1 MDLLWIFYMRLT
13 LNLSGLLEDVK
24 DVRTI
29 PYILKMYL
37 KDIEGLPMI
46 IDPKVPFS
54 ELATES
60 GELQYQ
66 YNVTDKDFSITID
79 YTPKD

>member
-1 MDLLWIFYMRLT
+1 
-13 LNLSGLLEDVK
+13 
-24 DVRTI
+24 
-29 PYILKMYL
+29 
-37 KDIEGLPMI
+37 MI

-66 YNVTDKDFSITID
+66 YNVTDQDFSITID